1 MVCIILSALNTT
13 DGFYLYQMI
22 DRELQEWK
30 IPPSISDW
38 KNTSGYTI
46 PLEKRQ
52 DTAGHSLQDEQSKF
66 ARFEAL
72 NATERKVHVSCL
84 VGGIAN
90 GGGSRVWVLGSGQSN
105 PL

>member
-13 DGFYLYQMI
+13 DGFCLYQMI
-22 DRELQEWK
+22 DRELQERK
-30 IPPSISDW
+30 NPPSVSNW

-46 PLEKRQ
+46 PLEKRL

-72 NATERKVHVSCL
+72 NAAERKAHVSSV
-84 VGGIAN
+84 VGCIAN
-90 GGGSRVWVLGSGQSN
+90 GGGSRVWVGESGQSN